1 MGGDRTS
8 VDVAKDVGVWLEGG
22 GLTQPKIAI
31 SHVCYVHAEP
41 WSRKAFL

>member
-8 VDVAKDVGVWLEGG
+8 VDVARDVGVWLEG